1 MKRIGL
7 AGLLS
12 LLLSGSLAADQSV
25 LLIGTERYRYLNNV
39 AGGTNVVSAADT
51 FEDAG
56 ARVLI
61 AEDGEISVIRDR
73 LDDFAD
79 VVSET
84 DAVLIAMVGQFVTDG
99 TRTWYLARTT
109 GTPDHLLEAGQDA
122 VLLETVL
129 TYLGQLEGPSVLAL
143 GLRQSDEDYIDGLS
157 QGLGPLDVP
166 ENVTVIRGGP
176 NYIAGFLGEE
186 IAQPGRD
193 LVEAVTEADGA
204 SFIGEAPDR
213 LVFVPNRPS
222 RERDRPRI
230 TLRPGDDEDRSD
242 VLRLVNERRDARAWE
257 TASESDTVEAYRAYL
272 DQFPRGRR
280 ATDARIAIDRILS
293 QPERQAR
300 LAEEAL
306 NLSRDERQ
314 QIQRD
319 LTILDYNTR
328 GIDGIFGPGTRGAI
342 TNWQQQN
349 GLEQS
354 SYLTTVQIR
363 LLREQAQRRSD
374 ILEAEAQRERERVEQ
389 EDRAYWRETGR
400 NGGEGDLR
408 RYLERYPDGLF
419 ADQARDR
426 LNRIEEDARATAAV
440 EERRVW
446 DRYREADSAA
456 GYREYL
462 ERYPNGSFRGQAR
475 ERLTAL
481 ENAQSGQADRERA
494 EAQERALGLNAI
506 TARLIE
512 ARLADLGLE
521 PGAVDGRFT
530 NDTRRA
536 LRRYQRSRNLP
547 VTGYMNEPTA
557 VRLLADSILR

>member
-1 MKRIGL
+1 MKQIGL

-12 LLLSGSLAADQSV
+12 LFLAGSVAADQAV

-39 AGGTNVVSAADT
+39 SGGTKVVNAAGNFEEAGAT
-51 FEDAG
+51 VVVVEDAEISRIEG
-56 ARVLI
+56 GLDDLADV
-61 AEDGEISVIRDR
+61 AED
-73 LDDFAD
+73 A
-79 VVSET
+79 

-99 TRTWYLARTT
+99 TRTWYMARTT
-109 GTPDHLLEAGQDA
+109 DTPDHLLETGTDA
-122 VLLETVL
+122 VLVENVL
-129 TYLGQLEGPSVLAL
+129 TFLDQIDGPAVLAL
-143 GLRQSDEDYIDGLS
+143 GLRQSEDDYIDGLS
-157 QGLGPLDVP
+157 PGLGPLEAPDG
-166 ENVTVIRGGP
+166 VTIVRAGP
-176 NYIAGFLGEE
+176 DYLAGFLGEDV
-186 IAQPGRD
+186 AQPGRD
-193 LVEAVTEADGA
+193 LVEAVTDAEGA
-204 SFIGEAPDR
+204 AFVGEAPDR
-213 LVFVPNRPS
+213 LVLIPRDQA
-222 RERDRPRI
+222 RDRDRPRVI
-230 TLRPGDDEDRSD
+230 LRPRGDEDQSD
-242 VLRLVNERRDARAWE
+242 VIALVRERRDNLAWDA
-257 TASESDTVEAYRAYL
+257 ASDDDTVEGYRAYL
-272 DQFPRGRR
+272 DQFPRGRH
-280 ATDARIAIDRILS
+280 ATAARIAIDRILS
-293 QPERQAR
+293 EPERQAR

-306 NLSRDERQ
+306 NLSRQERQ

-328 GIDGIFGPGTRGAI
+328 GIDGIFGPGTRQAI

-374 ILEAEAQRERERVEQ
+374 ILEAEAQRERERVER

-426 LNRIEEDARATAAV
+426 LNRIEEDARAAAAG

-446 DRYREADSAA
+446 DRYREVDSVA

-494 EAQERALGLNAI
+494 EAQERALGLNTI
-506 TARLIE
+506 TARLVE

-530 NDTRRA
+530 DDTRRA